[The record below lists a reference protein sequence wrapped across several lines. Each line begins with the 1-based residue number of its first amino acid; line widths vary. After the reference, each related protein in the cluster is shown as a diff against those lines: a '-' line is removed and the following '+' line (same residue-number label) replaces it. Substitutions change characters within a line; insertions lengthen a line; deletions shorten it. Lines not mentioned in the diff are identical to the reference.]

1 MIKPMLCEKQA
12 KVNGSDKFIWEVK
25 YDGIRIIATTSDGK
39 GTTLQA
45 RSGTDKTRLFPEL
58 DILTKKPA
66 ILDGEIV
73 CYDENGK
80 SQFNGI
86 QHRANRAN
94 GIEWAMKTYPAHLV
108 VFDVLQ
114 VGDADLQP
122 VPLHTRKEI
131 LDALLIPTD
140 TVKVAPYF
148 KDGTSLY
155 EHIKAE
161 HMEGVVGKLLN
172 GRYSQGK
179 RDWVK
184 VKVPQLGVFV
194 ICGYTQGTGWRAS
207 TFGALVL
214 GLPTERGLLYVGSV
228 GTGFNDAEI
237 ERICQKVFSQ
247 PVIDCPFGR
256 EPEKAIWVKPEIFCM
271 VEYLELTKD
280 NRLRFPSY
288 KGIVD

>member
-1 MIKPMLCEKQA
+1 MIKPMLCRREREPF
-12 KVNGSDKFIWEVK
+12 VNPNYLFEVK
-25 YDGIRIIATTSDGK
+25 YDGIRIIATTGETCS
-39 GTTLQA
+39 LQA

-58 DILTKKPA
+58 DIQTKKPA
-66 ILDGEIV
+66 VLDGEIV
-73 CYDENGK
+73 CYDEDGK

-94 GIEWAMKTYPAHLV
+94 NIEWAVKTYPAHLI
-108 VFDVLQ
+108 VFDILSVAGQ
-114 VGDADLQP
+114 DIQSA
-122 VPLHTRKEI
+122 PLRTRKEI
-131 LDALLIPTD
+131 LEALLIPTD
-140 TVKVAPYF
+140 NVKIAPHTS
-148 KDGTSLY
+148 DGVYLY
-155 EHIKAE
+155 NKIKAD

-179 RDWVK
+179 RDWIK
-184 VKVPQLGVFV
+184 VKVPQMGSFV

-214 GLPTERGLLYVGSV
+214 GLPTEQGLLYIGSV

-237 ERICQKVFSQ
+237 ERICQKIFSQ
-247 PVIDCPFGR
+247 PVVTCPFGR
-256 EPEKAIWVKPEIFCM
+256 EPEKATWIKPEIFCL

-288 KGIVD
+288 KGMV